1 MSLLAKS
8 SGVLTRVV
16 RRSGV
21 RSMGAATNDPSQMMT
36 PTKPPVSVAAESE
49 YVREIPKFPL
59 GYDSECF
66 HTVEHGLATSAK
78 WLKIS
83 LWGSAI
89 TGSFFVYQL
98 LFVNHHP
105 DDHEPVEYEYMAYRH
120 RVSRHEKGYRLM
132 IAIGNRLWCNNSDGI
147 VLM

>member
-49 YVREIPKFPL
+49 YIREIPKWPL

-66 HTVEHGLATSAK
+66 HTVEHGRGRLHFQQAREFFHVLVFFQDLVSEEKVWMVRLCCSGEAFFFPEASSDLGLAF
-78 WLKIS
+78 S
-83 LWGSAI
+83 LCVFANGLS
-89 TGSFFVYQL
+89 
-98 LFVNHHP
+98 
-105 DDHEPVEYEYMAYRH
+105 
-120 RVSRHEKGYRLM
+120 
-132 IAIGNRLWCNNSDGI
+132 
-147 VLM
+147 

>member
-49 YVREIPKFPL
+49 YIREIPKWPL

-66 HTVEHGLATSAK
+66 HTVEHGRATSAK
-78 WLKIS
+78 WLNIS

-89 TGSFFVYQL
+89 TGTFLVYQV
-98 LFVNHHP
+98 LFQNHHEEA
-105 DDHEPVEYEYMAYRH
+105 HEPVEYEHSTYKH
-120 RVSRHEKGYRLM
+120 RVPRFPWGDRNL
-132 IAIGNRLWCNNSDGI
+132 IGTPHQREEWAKEDAEA
-147 VLM
+147 